1 MGRDRGGRKG
11 ASGLDSSPRVWQSR
25 WGRFSPCVA
34 PTLEIRVDPK
44 TLQHQFGVTHFVVQR
59 NMVGISHEESL
70 VQPQAAGSS
79 VNWVLGHIVRTRN
92 HTLRLLGAEPLY
104 PDDMFSAYG
113 ERDTPV
119 GEDEALPVAR
129 LLDCFDALQAPLM
142 EGLGAATADA
152 LNEPAPFSPTGDPDE
167 TIGSLLAGTTF
178 HEAYHAGQLGLLR
191 RVLGMDG
198 ALYGP

>member
-1 MGRDRGGRKG
+1 M
-11 ASGLDSSPRVWQSR
+11 
-25 WGRFSPCVA
+25 
-34 PTLEIRVDPK
+34 E
-44 TLQHQFGVTHFVVQR
+44 
-59 NMVGISHEESL
+59 GISHAESL
-70 VQPQAAGSS
+70 VRPQAAGSS

-92 HTLRLLGAEPLY
+92 QTLSLLGAKPLY

-142 EGLGAATADA
+142 EGLGTATAGA
-152 LNEPAPFSPTGDPDE
+152 LSAAAPFSPTGDPNE
-167 TIGSLLAGTTF
+167 TIGSLLAATTF

-191 RVLGMDG
+191 RVLGMGG
-198 ALYGP
+198 ANYRP